1 MSALMNDQNEL
12 GRGYESALREILLDV
27 DQTSVMHWQRSYSS
41 LDSYLASVR
50 DNRAR
55 WSEVLAVPSS
65 WQSDEEMEILP
76 QDGPDEKIRVRM
88 RPGLIVDA
96 YFRPPAAPVPPP
108 FPLVLFLH
116 GIGGSAEMVMGR
128 SDTVP
133 PSYHGIGRHLAQEG
147 FSVLAPTLL
156 NTFSSR
162 NRIHRM
168 ALLLASSVW
177 GLEVKAIRVLLD
189 QAIRRLPI
197 DPERIAVWGHSM
209 GGAYTLYTL
218 PLEERCKAGV
228 ISAWFNRRPAKMVVQ
243 DPHYSCF
250 LFTEEEHAFLPSLL
264 TGFSDSDLVSL
275 ICPRP
280 LLIQTGEQDSISW
293 PPLVEQEFRQAQ
305 LHYQKL
311 GLEEKIRWDRHDGGH
326 EINVSSGVKF
336 LKKWM

>member
-1 MSALMNDQNEL
+1 MNDQNAL
-12 GRGYESALREILLDV
+12 SRGYESALREILLDT
-27 DQTSVMHWQRSYSS
+27 DQTSLMHWQRSYDS
-41 LDSYLASVR
+41 LESYSASVR

-55 WSEVLAVPSS
+55 WSEVLSVPAS
-65 WQSDEEMEILP
+65 WQADGELEIFS
-76 QDGPDEKIRVRM
+76 QDGPDKKIRVRM
-88 RPGLIVDA
+88 RPGLMVA
-96 YFRPPAAPVPPP
+96 AHFRPPTAPLRPP
-108 FPLVLFLH
+108 FPLVVFLH

-128 SDTVP
+128 SDTTP
-133 PSYHGIGRHLAQEG
+133 PSYHRIGRHLAQEG
-147 FSVLAPTLL
+147 FAVLAPTLL
-156 NTFSSR
+156 NAFRSR

-177 GLEVKAIRVLLD
+177 GLEIKAIRVLLD
-189 QAIRRLPI
+189 QVLRHLPV

-209 GGAYTLYTL
+209 GGAYALYTL
-218 PLEERCKAGV
+218 PLEARCKAGV
-228 ISAWFNRRPAKMVVQ
+228 ISAWFNNRPAKMVVQ

-293 PPLVEQEFRQAQ
+293 PPLVEQEFLQAQ
-305 LHYQKL
+305 LHYRKL
-311 GLEEKIRWDRHDGGH
+311 GIEEKILWDRHDGGH
-326 EINVSSGVKF
+326 EINISSGVKF

>member
-1 MSALMNDQNEL
+1 MNEQDEL
-12 GRGYESALREILLDV
+12 GHGYESALREILLDAN
-27 DQTSVMHWQRSYSS
+27 QTSLMHWQRSYVS
-41 LDSYLASVR
+41 LENYLASVR
-50 DNRAR
+50 DNRTR
-55 WSEVLAVPSS
+55 WREVLAVPPS
-65 WQSDEEMEILP
+65 WQPDVEMEILA
-76 QDGPDEKIRVRM
+76 QEGLDQKIRVQI
-88 RPGLIVDA
+88 RPGLFVDA
-96 YFRPPAAPVPPP
+96 HFRPPAATVQPP

-116 GIGGSAEMVMGR
+116 GIGGSAEMVMGP

-147 FSVLAPTLL
+147 FAVLAPTLL
-156 NTFSSR
+156 NTFSKR

-189 QAIRRLPI
+189 QALHHLPV

-218 PLEERCKAGV
+218 PLDERCKAGV
-228 ISAWFNRRPAKMVVQ
+228 ISAWFNHRPAKMVVQ

-264 TGFSDSDLVSL
+264 AGFSDSDLVSL

-293 PPLVEQEFRQAQ
+293 PPLVEQEFRRAQ
-305 LHYQKL
+305 FHYQRL
-311 GLEEKIRWDRHDGGH
+311 GLEEKIRWDRHDGSH
-326 EINVSSGVKF
+326 EINVSSGVDF
-336 LKKWM
+336 LKKWL